1 MTWENYGTKWNIDH
15 ITPQSFLQFNNYEHP
30 NFLEVLGIIQ
40 LTSLV
45 CKYRTPSEGEPSL
58 QRRNRVCL
66 KATNNKKTI
75 DIERQDGY
83 AYVSQ

>member
-1 MTWENYGTKWNIDH
+1 MGIAKIKENAKAHNDKVKTLVNFVTSDGGSLDDAV
-15 ITPQSFLQFNNYEHP
+15 EH
-30 NFLEVLGIIQ
+30 LSKIGVK
-40 LTSLV
+40 T
-45 CKYRTPSEGEPSL
+45 
-58 QRRNRVCL
+58 RRGKPYTYQNLWRIMNS